1 MANEVKK
8 NRRISGPDF
17 WAIYDLLKKL
27 EDAQAVHKEW
37 LRDTDKKEGCYSDQI
52 QRAETGLIVND
63 KGEKSRASAEF
74 IAEARAQLKKLDGPV
89 KALRNKR
96 EEIAKKYNIWP
107 DMINEATGEISDE
120 EIERVEIPTDVTP
133 PEKKKDT

>member
-1 MANEVKK
+1 MADKK
-8 NRRISGPDF
+8 KRRVSGPDF
-17 WAIYDLLKKL
+17 WAIYDLLKKQ

-37 LRDTDKKEGCYSDQI
+37 LRDNAKKEGCYSDQI

-74 IAEARAQLKKLDGPV
+74 IAEARVQLKKLDGPN
-89 KALRNKR
+89 KALRTER
-96 EEIAKKYNIWP
+96 ERIAKKYNIWP

-120 EIERVEIPTDVTP
+120 EIERVEVPTDVTP
-133 PEKKKDT
+133 PEKKKDK